1 MAIRFR
7 PVQRD
12 QEFLLPPNMTDWLP
26 AEHVVWFLIDVVAE
40 LDLTAFY
47 ERAALRRDG
56 QRCRNSAGRAA
67 YDPEMLLTL
76 LIYGYAC
83 RVRSSR
89 QIERL
94 CHTDIAFRLI
104 CAADV
109 PDHAVIARFRQAHQE
124 AFAELFVQVLRLCRA
139 AGLVKLC
146 TVAIDGTKIGANAS
160 RQANRSA
167 EWLHTEAERL
177 DRQAV
182 GPDSAG
188 ADTDRDREVVAAML
202 GEAEEIDAAEDAAYG
217 PARGDEL
224 PPGWHGR
231 AGRRERIR
239 AAQARIVAAQQAKQV
254 AAARRAAARAE
265 ADAAALAAAEQALM
279 GEIATREVAQ
289 DSWEAAWEHAMNHPA
304 APLPKGRAP
313 VPVQQSSHVR
323 RAQARVDKAQARVQR
338 PDTAPRRGRRADPAN
353 TEDKPLRANTTDPD
367 SAIMPT
373 KNGWT
378 QGYNDQFAISADQ
391 IIIATHVS
399 TNPADILSYQHMVAA
414 TEHTAELLDASD
426 ELGTLL
432 FDAGY
437 ASDATLAATGPDQLI
452 ALGKTHSVQAAAR
465 DNPAIGPPPL
475 DATPRQV
482 MDHRLRT
489 PHGAALYKRRGA
501 TVEPGIGNF
510 KKLLDRFSRR
520 GLPAAIS
527 ETHLAATVFNLLKI
541 HRAAPA

>member
-1 MAIRFR
+1 MAIGFR

-12 QEFLLPPNMTDWLP
+12 QEFLLPPNMTEWLP

-40 LDLTAFY
+40 LDLSAFY

-56 QRCRNSAGRAA
+56 QACRSSAGRAA

-83 RVRSSR
+83 GVRSSR

-94 CHTDIAFRLI
+94 CHTDVAFRVI

-109 PDHAVIARFRQAHQE
+109 PDHVVIARFRRCHQE
-124 AFAELFVQVLRLCRA
+124 AFAGLFTQVLRLCRA

-146 TVAIDGTKIGANAS
+146 TVAIDGSKIGANAS
-160 RQANRSA
+160 RQANRGA
-167 EWLHTEAERL
+167 DWLHTQAEEL
-177 DRQAV
+177 DRHRA
-182 GPDSAG
+182 GPDA
-188 ADTDRDREVVAAML
+188 ATDREVVEAML

-239 AAQARIVAAQQAKQV
+239 AAQARIVAAEQAKLT
-254 AAARRAAARAE
+254 AAEQQTAARAAAA
-265 ADAAALAAAEQALM
+265 AAALAAAEQALAC
-279 GEIATREVAQ
+279 EIATREATQ
-289 DSWEAAWEHAMNHPA
+289 DAWEAAWEQAVNHPG
-304 APLPKGRAP
+304 APLPNGRAP
-313 VPVQQSSHVR
+313 VPVEQSGHVR
-323 RAQARVDKAQARVQR
+323 RAQARVDKARARVQH

-353 TEDKPLRANTTDPD
+353 TEDKPLRANITDPD

-373 KNGWT
+373 KNGWI
-378 QGYNDQFAISADQ
+378 QGYNDQFAVSADQ

-399 TNPADILSYQHMVAA
+399 TNPVDVVSYDHMVAA
-414 TEHTAELLDASD
+414 TEHAAELLDASD

-437 ASDATLAATGPDQLI
+437 ASEATLAATGPDQLI
-452 ALGKTHSVQAAAR
+452 ALGKTHSVHAAAR
-465 DNPAIGPPPL
+465 DHPAAGPPPAQ
-475 DATPRQV
+475 ATPRQA

-489 PHGAALYKRRGA
+489 PEGAALYKRRGA

-510 KKLLDRFSRR
+510 KKLLDGFSRR